1 MESLDNGYIERIQQ
15 HEQRKN
21 EGRPTK
27 NGRSRRK
34 IGRDER
40 YCQTKRRQ
48 KTTEDV
54 VEPHAESRGV
64 SLVCRRI

>member
-15 HEQRKN
+15 HGQRKN
-21 EGRPTK
+21 EGRPIK
-27 NGRSRRK
+27 NGRIRRK
-34 IGRDER
+34 MGRDER

-48 KTTEDV
+48 KTTEDI
-54 VEPHAESRGV
+54 VEHAESSGV